1 MKSVLINIEGNY
13 DATEEMVNH
22 LNELFKGTSF
32 EAEHISTEFN
42 DINGNRIHLNAI
54 NIFDQLSKYY
64 FSFGT
69 AEYFPYQGGHVIV
82 KARSRYEATEKFRKK
97 YPDYQPGFLNCSFV
111 YDEVE
116 WDETT
121 MKNSVCHEILV

>member
-1 MKSVLINIEGNY
+1 MKNVMFNIEGNY
-13 DATEEMVNH
+13 DSAEEMVNQ
-22 LNELFKGTSF
+22 LNELFRGSSF
-32 EAEHISTEFN
+32 EAEHISTE
-42 DINGNRIHLNAI
+42 INTIKGDYIQLNAI
-54 NIFDQLSKYY
+54 NVFDHLSKYY

-111 YDEVE
+111 YDELE
-116 WDETT
+116 WDQTV
-121 MKNSVCHEILV
+121 MKTSKCHDVIV

>member
-1 MKSVLINIEGNY
+1 MKNVLINVEGNY
-13 DATEEMVNH
+13 DATEEMFDQ
-22 LNELFKGTSF
+22 LNKLFKGTSF
-32 EAEHISTEFN
+32 GAEHISTDFN
-42 DINGNRIHLNAI
+42 TIDGKQIQLNAI
-54 NIFDQLSKYY
+54 NIFDHLSKYY

-111 YDEVE
+111 YDELE
-116 WDETT
+116 WDQTI
-121 MKNSVCHEILV
+121 MKNSICHDVIV

>member
-1 MKSVLINIEGNY
+1 MRNVMFNIEGNY
-13 DATEEMVNH
+13 DAAEERVNQ
-22 LNELFKGTSF
+22 LNELFRGSSF

-42 DINGNRIHLNAI
+42 TVDGQKIQLNAI
-54 NIFDQLSKYY
+54 NIFDHLSKYY

-111 YDEVE
+111 YDEME
-116 WDETT
+116 WNQTI
-121 MKNSVCHEILV
+121 MKTSKCHDVIV